1 VRAALTMGAVDGS
14 ELVAPRN
21 FTCQPHR
28 CARSLPPC
36 TCLRVPAACLCV
48 MSAWRAMEQVLT
60 APHDEAVRDLQLNA
74 ALTLLCEANPQG
86 SFVDEAHLGS
96 ALLPPLA
103 TETTGSGFPEIE
115 TSQASTAAS
124 VGEAAREHVA
134 RTCRRRLRGFAA
146 LGRAGLAVKCV
157 GTDCE
162 DENSVAGHAAPGQRG
177 GATETL

>member
-1 VRAALTMGAVDGS
+1 
-14 ELVAPRN
+14 
-21 FTCQPHR
+21 
-28 CARSLPPC
+28 
-36 TCLRVPAACLCV
+36 

-86 SFVDEAHLGS
+86 SFVDEEHLGS

-103 TETTGSGFPEIE
+103 AETTGSDFPAIV
-115 TSQASTAAS
+115 ST
-124 VGEAAREHVA
+124 
-134 RTCRRRLRGFAA
+134 TCRRRLRVFAA

-157 GTDCE
+157 GTDRE
-162 DENSVAGHAAPGQRG
+162 DEDSVAGHAAPGQRG